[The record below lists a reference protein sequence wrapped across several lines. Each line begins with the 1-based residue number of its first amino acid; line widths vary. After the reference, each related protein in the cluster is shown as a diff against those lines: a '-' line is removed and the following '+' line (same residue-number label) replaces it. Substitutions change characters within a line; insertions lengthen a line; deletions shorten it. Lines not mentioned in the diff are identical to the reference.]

1 MSNCVHF
8 VDTSVLVELLDIPNR
23 NTHHDEVKAEYEELA
38 RNGDAFILPIS
49 VLVETGNHI
58 AHSPSL
64 RYELGEKFK
73 NLILSKNQFEVLP
86 TISNEALE
94 TILSDFPTYASAG
107 TGFGDRS
114 IVAQFEEYWQTKQP
128 IGHIRIWSLDDHLA
142 SYQREGGLKRRKDK

>member
-1 MSNCVHF
+1 MSNTVHF
-8 VDTSVLVELLDIPNR
+8 VDTSVLVELLDIPNM
-23 NTHHDEVKAEYEELA
+23 NTHHHEINAEYKRLA
-38 RNGDAFILPIS
+38 GNGDAFVLPVS

-58 AHSPSL
+58 AHSPSK
-64 RYELGEKFK
+64 RYELSTRFK
-73 NLILSKNQFEVLP
+73 ELILGKNQFVVLP
-86 TISNEALE
+86 TISEEALE

-142 SYQREGGLKRRKDK
+142 SYQYEGGLRRRRDR